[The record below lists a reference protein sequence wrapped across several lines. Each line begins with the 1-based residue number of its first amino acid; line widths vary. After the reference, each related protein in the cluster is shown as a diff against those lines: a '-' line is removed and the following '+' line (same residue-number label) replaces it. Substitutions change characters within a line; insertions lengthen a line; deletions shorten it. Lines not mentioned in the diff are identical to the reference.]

1 MDLEFQLDL
10 ARELDRQALLSFRR
24 SASQPKQRD
33 KDGDVRNP
41 SKSQASQPADWSSFT
56 PCQTQAG
63 LRWPLRRPL
72 PKDKPDRF
80 PSGDPVQKAN
90 RGDFPSGGLPPLAN
104 RRHFLSCGPLP
115 HANRRGFPPGG
126 LSPNASRRDLPSG
139 GPSPRANQKDRP
151 EFTWAAH
158 SAGRSFSQLKTCFE
172 TMPLLRMRGCTF
184 SILRKLDPKESE
196 LELVRKPPKV
206 SRGCGGSS
214 SCSKCTTGPSG
225 SVSLQRECQK
235 VVGQTIGNR
244 RIGNLQEFRFWRPKM
259 TLSETINGPLG
270 NQK

>member
-158 SAGRSFSQLKTCFE
+158 SAGRSFRSSRPALKQGHFSGCE
-172 TMPLLRMRGCTF
+172 AALLP
-184 SILRKLDPKESE
+184 KLDPKD
-196 LELVRKPPKV
+196 K
-206 SRGCGGSS
+206 SS
-214 SCSKCTTGPSG
+214 
-225 SVSLQRECQK
+225 
-235 VVGQTIGNR
+235 
-244 RIGNLQEFRFWRPKM
+244 
-259 TLSETINGPLG
+259 
-270 NQK
+270 